1 MFDLNLLLVVLATL
15 LGYFLHYTYQP
26 PPATEEDSVLT
37 PVPTRTT
44 VKGRNRYRSTRLFS
58 AVAHGNDVASFTAF
72 RDHFASLSEVSCA
85 MRMAGLQ
92 KTRVLLGV
100 DFTASNE
107 WQGRRTFNHQ
117 SLHKEYHRRR
127 KLDRCVLQR
136 KFLQDCLEEKVLPKS
151 APKQLVSPRP
161 GRRLLNP
168 YQRVILALGHV
179 LHPFTHGSPIH
190 AYGFGDST
198 TQDHDVFPFSA
209 NDAGCKDFKE
219 VLTKYTEVVARVT
232 LSGPTSFAPLIRRA
246 VKHVKATG
254 EYHVLVIIADGQMD
268 DEDETVSAMVEASC
282 VALSIIMVGVG
293 DGPWE
298 LMEDFDDCL
307 PDRYFDNF
315 QFVDFHRAAKNGT
328 SPETSFALQALM
340 EVPDQYKAIKELGF
354 LKNTC
359 SSSSSG
365 NNSTTVM
372 NSIHNLPS

>member
-117 SLHKEYHRRR
+117 SLHK
-127 KLDRCVLQR
+127 
-136 KFLQDCLEEKVLPKS
+136 
-151 APKQLVSPRP
+151 VSPRP